1 LECCS
6 ETIYDYDDF
15 GPELNKSGYFE
26 DDLKLVWLILQLRSQ
41 NRCYFKTCKSNCWND
56 YYGYSCNEG
65 VKKAYKDKTGN
76 VAEINLML
84 TAMLRYAGLN
94 ANPVLV
100 STRSNGI
107 MFPNR
112 TALCNCSR

>member
-1 LECCS
+1 M
-6 ETIYDYDDF
+6 TIMVI
-15 GPELNKSGYFE
+15 
-26 DDLKLVWLILQLRSQ
+26 LVMKAL
-41 NRCYFKTCKSNCWND
+41 
-56 YYGYSCNEG
+56 
-65 VKKAYKDKTGN
+65 KKAYKDKTGN

-107 MFPNR
+107 AMFPNR
-112 TALCNCSR
+112 TAFNMCSRLKTEVNSFEPSDIYSTPNVLPLQTLNWFGRLIRKDLL

>member
-1 LECCS
+1 M
-6 ETIYDYDDF
+6 TIMVI
-15 GPELNKSGYFE
+15 
-26 DDLKLVWLILQLRSQ
+26 LVMKAL
-41 NRCYFKTCKSNCWND
+41 
-56 YYGYSCNEG
+56 
-65 VKKAYKDKTGN
+65 KAYKDKTGN

-107 MFPNR
+107 AMFPNR
-112 TALCNCSR
+112 TAFNYVIAAVEGVYIIRRFRYLFYTKCTAFTDIKLVW

>member
-1 LECCS
+1 M
-6 ETIYDYDDF
+6 TIMVI
-15 GPELNKSGYFE
+15 
-26 DDLKLVWLILQLRSQ
+26 LVMKAL
-41 NRCYFKTCKSNCWND
+41 
-56 YYGYSCNEG
+56 
-65 VKKAYKDKTGN
+65 KAYKDKTGN

-107 MFPNR
+107 AMFPNR
-112 TALCNCSR
+112 TAFNYVMQPLKTEVIIH